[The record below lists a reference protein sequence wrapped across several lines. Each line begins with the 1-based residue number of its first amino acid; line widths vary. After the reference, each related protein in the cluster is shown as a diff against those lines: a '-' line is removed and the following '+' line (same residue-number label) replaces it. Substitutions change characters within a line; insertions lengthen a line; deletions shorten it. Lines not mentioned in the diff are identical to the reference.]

1 MASYSDR
8 VQYPVTVLKSDGT
21 TARWNEYAAT
31 ADPSGVV
38 FRFRLAPGI
47 STLDVV
53 NGETDQ
59 WAAAFNQKSL
69 VSGVRSIST
78 YQDVNAQNQV
88 VERMIVTV
96 ESDSGEST
104 AELNMPQ
111 SYLQQDLFN
120 QQVEAK
126 REELNAVETSG

>member
-1 MASYSDR
+1 MASYVDR

-31 ADPSGVV
+31 ADPSGTV
-38 FRFRLAPGI
+38 FRFRLDPKIA
-47 STLDVV
+47 SLDVV

-59 WAAAFNQKSL
+59 WASAFNQKSL
-69 VSGVRSIST
+69 VSGVRSIAT

-96 ESDSGEST
+96 ESDSGAST
-104 AELNMPQ
+104 AELDLPQ
-111 SYLQQDLFN
+111 SELQSTAFN
-120 QQVEAK
+120 DAVEAE
-126 REELNAVETSG
+126 REQLNAVEAGA